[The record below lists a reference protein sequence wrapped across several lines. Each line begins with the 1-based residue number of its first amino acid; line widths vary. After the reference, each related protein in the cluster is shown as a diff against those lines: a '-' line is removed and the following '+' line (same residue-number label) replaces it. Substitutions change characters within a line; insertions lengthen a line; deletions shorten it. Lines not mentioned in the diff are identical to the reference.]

1 MVHKLPETAQKM
13 SDLPP
18 YSESSGSSESS
29 ESSESPE
36 STLYNKW
43 LAKIEK
49 NKQANKDLYSKGMEN
64 VVNDISSCIERK
76 VDNQNVEKLP
86 MVTFG
91 TSSYRD
97 VVLKRELF
105 LYIRDHQDAFKE
117 MIDKRFGSNV
127 TIKETRMDH

>member
-18 YSESSGSSESS
+18 YSESSG
-29 ESSESPE
+29 SSESPE

-76 VDNQNVEKLP
+76 VEQTVNNQKLEKLP
-86 MVTFG
+86 VVTFG

-97 VVLKRELF
+97 VVLKRE
-105 LYIRDHQDAFKE
+105 
-117 MIDKRFGSNV
+117 
-127 TIKETRMDH
+127 